1 MAVAVTR
8 PNITRKRLCA
18 LSIKKKGRLAPSGK
32 ARGGARH
39 SCWNAVENLPFMSS
53 TESVSPDKVIVCACG
68 THEYTARD
76 AIDAAIFRGELE
88 EKWQT
93 FLDHVAAED
102 RADELELELDESAI
116 SAAAEEFRYRHDL
129 ITAEETEGWLANRGL
144 TSGDFSAYFV
154 RQYCAGALDEGFRSQ
169 EVGYTSAPQ
178 ELRHLFLAELILSGQ
193 LDDMTVKLMR
203 RLAARCAAKE
213 PTSETIDAE
222 KRNFFHRIGIE
233 PPQMADWL
241 EEMGRDSQWFDEM
254 LTMEAAYAA
263 HCDTL
268 LVPEARQRQLIALQL
283 RLTRFEVEQI
293 ELESHD
299 AAQEALFCVQEDGM
313 SLEEVATEGRY
324 PYRVANFL
332 LEDLPAEVQQKYVSV
347 SQGDLLEPMPRSDGF
362 ALCRIIKK
370 VEPRLEDP
378 TVKLRVDQR
387 LLDHYFS
394 DLTTKYTHPRLS
406 VPVSME

>member
-1 MAVAVTR
+1 
-8 PNITRKRLCA
+8 
-18 LSIKKKGRLAPSGK
+18 
-32 ARGGARH
+32 
-39 SCWNAVENLPFMSS
+39 MSS

-93 FLDHVAAED
+93 FLGHVVAED
-102 RADELELELDESAI
+102 RADEMELEVDESAI

-129 ITAEETEGWLANRGL
+129 ITAEETEAWLANRGL
-144 TSGDFSAYFV
+144 TFGDFSAYFV
-154 RQYCAGALDEGFRSQ
+154 RQYCVGALDEALSS
-169 EVGYTSAPQ
+169 EEIEYTSAPQ

-193 LDDMTVKLMR
+193 LDGMTLKLMR
-203 RLAARCAAKE
+203 RLAARCAGKE
-213 PTSETIDAE
+213 ATPEAIEAE
-222 KRNFFHRIGIE
+222 KRKFLHRIGIE
-233 PPQMADWL
+233 PAQMAEWL
-241 EEMGRDSQWFDEM
+241 EKAGRDSQWLNEM
-254 LTMEAAYAA
+254 LAMEAVYAT
-263 HCDTL
+263 HCDAV
-268 LVPEARQRQLIALQL
+268 LVPEARQRELLTLQL
-283 RLTRFEVEQI
+283 RLTRFEVELI
-293 ELESHD
+293 ELESQD
-299 AAQEALFCVQEDGM
+299 AAREALFCVQQDGM

-332 LEDLPAEVQQKYVSV
+332 LEDLPEEVQQKYLSV
-347 SQGDLLEPMPRSDGF
+347 SRGDLLGPMPRSDGF

-378 TVKLRVDQR
+378 TVKLRVDHR

-406 VPVSME
+406 VPASVE

>member
-1 MAVAVTR
+1 
-8 PNITRKRLCA
+8 
-18 LSIKKKGRLAPSGK
+18 
-32 ARGGARH
+32 
-39 SCWNAVENLPFMSS
+39 MSS

-68 THEYTARD
+68 NHEYTARD

-93 FLDHVAAED
+93 FLGHVAAEE

-129 ITAEETEGWLANRGL
+129 ITAEETERWLTNRGL
-144 TSGDFSAYFV
+144 TFGDFSAYFV
-154 RQYCAGALDEGFRSQ
+154 RQYCAGALDEGVSS
-169 EVGYTSAPQ
+169 EEIGYTSAPP

-193 LDDMTVKLMR
+193 LDGITVDLMR
-203 RLAARCAAKE
+203 RLAARCAGKE
-213 PTSETIDAE
+213 PTAEAIDAE
-222 KRNFFHRIGIE
+222 KRKFLDRITIE
-233 PPQMADWL
+233 LPRIADWL
-241 EEMGRDSQWFDEM
+241 EEIGRDSQWLNEM
-254 LTMEAAYAA
+254 VAMEAVYAA
-263 HCDTL
+263 HCDRL
-268 LVPEARQRQLIALQL
+268 MVPEARQRELVALRL
-283 RLTRFEVEQI
+283 RLTQFEVELI
-293 ELESHD
+293 ELESQD
-299 AAQEALFCVQEDGM
+299 AAQEALFCVREDGM

-332 LEDLPAEVQQKYVSV
+332 LEDLPEEVQQKYVSV

-362 ALCRIIKK
+362 ALCRVIKK

-387 LLDHYFS
+387 LLDRYFS

-406 VPVSME
+406 VPASVE